1 MRLMPEET
9 DSVAEQGVPKTLG
22 KYEVQSVLGRGAMGI
37 VYRGYDP
44 DIERVVAIKVMHEH
58 LFQGEE
64 GSDFAQRFQ
73 HEARA
78 AARCWHPNIVAVF
91 DFGTEHDVPYLV
103 MELVEGHELRDLL
116 ESRQFT
122 MRESID
128 LVTPVLSA
136 LHHAHSK
143 GVVHRDIKPANIM
156 VLADGGIKVADFG
169 IARLDTSDLT
179 RSGYV
184 VGTLGYLSPEG
195 ERGDIVD
202 SRSDIYSSA
211 MVLLQLITGQRPHP
225 GYLRGQTVPELV
237 AAAGLSGGQM
247 PALVSILET
256 ALHPSP
262 DQRFQSA
269 EQFQNALLE
278 WLSGASVSAD
288 SQATRAGGAVSVA
301 GGRLTGRAPIS
312 PALLK
317 FLEERLASYVG
328 PMAGLFVRKAC
339 RADADVDSITKELA
353 SHIPNRDERSE
364 FVSAIENSDVVS
376 AVRQGS
382 RPNVRVQRSEPGVGI
397 PVRSAQAPT
406 LNAEQL
412 GRIATELTYFIG
424 PVARRLVHAASTRVS
439 SVDDLY
445 RDLATHI
452 PSEQDRHKFLERVRT
467 LE

>member
-1 MRLMPEET
+1 
-9 DSVAEQGVPKTLG
+9 VAEQEVPKSLG

-44 DIERVVAIKVMHEH
+44 AIERLVAIKVMHEH
-58 LFQGEE
+58 LFKGEE
-64 GSDFAQRFQ
+64 GNDFAQRFQ

-91 DFGTEHDVPYLV
+91 DFGTERNVPYLV
-103 MELVEGHELRDLL
+103 MELVEGRELRDVI
-116 ESRQFT
+116 ESRRFT
-122 MRESID
+122 MRESIE

-156 VLADGGIKVADFG
+156 VLTDGGVKVADFG

-184 VGTLGYLSPEG
+184 VGTLGYMSPEG
-195 ERGDIVD
+195 ERGDVVD

-211 MVLLQLITGQRPHP
+211 MVLLQLITGRRPHP
-225 GYLRGQTVPELV
+225 GYLAGQTVPELI
-237 AAAGLSGGQM
+237 AAAGLTGGQM
-247 PALVSILET
+247 PALASILET
-256 ALHPSP
+256 ALHTSP
-262 DQRFQSA
+262 EQRFQSA
-269 EQFQNALLE
+269 EDFQNALLQ
-278 WLSGASVSAD
+278 WLSGATVSAN
-288 SQATRAGGAVSVA
+288 SQATNVGNAVSAAGGHQ
-301 GGRLTGRAPIS
+301 TGKGTVS

-328 PMAGLFVRKAC
+328 PMAGHFVRKAC
-339 RADADVDSITKELA
+339 RADTDVDSITKELA

-364 FVSAIENSDVVS
+364 FVNAVENSDVVS

-382 RPNVRVQRSEPGVGI
+382 RPNVRIPRSDPGLAS
-397 PVRSAQAPT
+397 PVASAQAPT
-406 LNAEQL
+406 LSAEQL
-412 GRIATELTYFIG
+412 GRIAAELTYFIG
-424 PVARRLVHAASTRVS
+424 PLAGRLVHAASTRVS
-439 SVDDLY
+439 SIDDLY

-452 PSEQDRHKFLERVRT
+452 PSERDRHTFLERVRT
-467 LE
+467 LIPSR